1 MASLR
6 AENQQLMQIV
16 AEQDVVLAQMAERT
30 REIQEAT
37 AQRQQDLDELRAARA
52 AREEKAEKEKQAEE
66 EKQKNGKGCQPPE
79 TGKKDEGKDDEG
91 SSPIPI

>member
-16 AEQDVVLAQMAERT
+16 AEQDVVLAQMAQRT
-30 REIQEAT
+30 QEIREAT

-52 AREEKAEKEKQAEE
+52 EREEKAEKEKQAEE
-66 EKQKNGKGCQPPE
+66 DKQKNGGGCQPPE
-79 TGKKDEGKDDEG
+79 TGKKDEDNEG
-91 SSPIPI
+91 PSPIPI